1 MQSLPPLYT
10 LNRKLDIRHTPLL
23 TQAGYFP
30 HPTPLQLR
38 LLGLTHTAFK
48 VKQDT
53 LMNRKWPYT
62 PSDYIPTYGVVQKPP
77 FWSHHRLPLSRA
89 WLNSL
94 LKFYATNWNHIIVSI
109 HQYGSRFS
117 VLAFQYGGRDVMRK
131 GSINETVNY
140 RYLAQTKFS

>member
-10 LNRKLDIRHTPLL
+10 FNRKLDIRHTPLL

-30 HPTPLQLR
+30 HPTLLQLR

-48 VKQDT
+48 VKYDT

-94 LKFYATNWNHIIVSI
+94 LKFYATKEPHNCFYTPIWQPFQCISI
-109 HQYGSRFS
+109 
-117 VLAFQYGGRDVMRK
+117 
-131 GSINETVNY
+131 SIWRTRRHEKTIY
-140 RYLAQTKFS
+140 K